1 MIITVQL
8 INLDDNKGEYALE
21 DFVVK
26 RECERKGITEEDI
39 ENESDE
45 FIDAIGILDL
55 EWIDVSDS
63 IDEETFDNTINICR
77 GEITDDTIESFRL
90 LTSVFGQMDCEFLDE
105 DFNHLGCDPNLFI
118 DLIKEKNQLP
128 NRLGVSWIYYIN

>member
-8 INLDDNKGEYALE
+8 TNLDDNKGEYALE

-26 RECERKGITEEDI
+26 REFERKGITQEDI

-63 IDEETFDNTINICR
+63 IDEDEFYNTIKICN
-77 GEITDDTIESFRL
+77 GEITDDNIDSFRL
-90 LTSVFGQMDCEFLDE
+90 LISIFGEMDCEFLDE

-118 DLIKEKNQLP
+118 DLIKEKNELT
-128 NRLGVSWIYYIN
+128 NRLGVSWIYYTN